1 MTAPLHRVDACHA
14 VVSLLC
20 VVLVAA
26 IGCESRNNG
35 AENAQP
41 PGTTLPEESPFV
53 GILDGFEF
61 GDQATLSVTEMSSKC
76 LGAPVEDG
84 GEREAESS
92 LLNFNLT
99 YQPSGLQPGW
109 VATSSC
115 LDEVFLVSKQFTV
128 DGVADFQV
136 LRTAG
141 RAYFHAIFTRE
152 QMAVTTLGGRHAIVT
167 DQVIYMRDGVS
178 AWYLF
183 GRGVSK
189 DALRDIAA
197 GLR

>member
-26 IGCESRNNG
+26 IGCDSRNNG

-41 PGTTLPEESPFV
+41 SSTTAPDGLPFV

-61 GDQATLSVTEMSSKC
+61 GDRGALPVSEMSSKC
-76 LGAPVEDG
+76 ASAPVVDG
-84 GEREAESS
+84 SVGEAESS
-92 LLNFNLT
+92 PLNFTLA
-99 YQPSGLQPGW
+99 YQPPGLQPGW

-115 LDEVFLVSKQFTV
+115 LGEVFLISRQFTV

-136 LRTAG
+136 TRTAG

-178 AWYLF
+178 AWYLY